1 MLRLALTASA
11 GLALS
16 AASVHEAA
24 FAPENIISKDVVII
38 GGGSSG
44 TYGAV
49 RLREDYNKSIVVV
62 EKDDHL
68 VRQKVLSTR

>member
-1 MLRLALTASA
+1 MLGRLLLASTAALQAISA
-11 GLALS
+11 HGI
-16 AASVHEAA
+16 HEAT
-24 FAPENIISKDVVII
+24 FAAQDVITKDVVII

-49 RLREDYNKSIVVV
+49 RLREDYNVSVIVV

-68 VRQKVLSTR
+68 VRS